1 MVFFIK
7 QVKYVIT
14 LFCFIKKKRNGAKME
29 NHEIIFKKIE
39 AKEKEW
45 DEQIECLR
53 LKATGFD
60 TETRLKIE
68 TQIDILNSKLKDLEK
83 RTSTLKKNS
92 SSIQSNMGD
101 QIVHSWVELFTKI
114 DNAMLRLKE

>member
-1 MVFFIK
+1 MD
-7 QVKYVIT
+7 
-14 LFCFIKKKRNGAKME
+14 
-29 NHEIIFKKIE
+29 NHEIIFEKIE
-39 AKEKEW
+39 AKEREW
-45 DEQIECLR
+45 DAQIEYLR
-53 LKATGFD
+53 LKASGFD

-83 RTSTLKKNS
+83 RTTELKKTS
-92 SSIQSNMGD
+92 SQIQNDMGD